1 MNPIVA
7 NQFIEINRLL
17 FSANSE
23 VWNFIGIFDN
33 EFEFP
38 GLCNFCNKNLRFEFN
53 FKYKLSEKAKK
64 HFILCEDCSKELLNI

>member
-23 VWNFIGIFDN
+23 LWQFIGIFDN
-33 EFEFP
+33 EFESCA
-38 GLCNFCNKNLRFEFN
+38 LCNFCNKNLRFEFN
-53 FKYKLSEKAKK
+53 FRYNKK
-64 HFILCEDCSKELLNI
+64 HLVLCEDCSKDLLNN

>member
-1 MNPIVA
+1 MNAKIA

-33 EFEFP
+33 EFESQ

-53 FKYKLSEKAKK
+53 FRYNKK
-64 HFILCEDCSKELLNI
+64 HLILCEDCSKDLLNN